1 MNTLLTTENKT
12 DINVIKD
19 TYFNNQLPLEKYGQ
33 EADIIRFDIS
43 GLLLITINV
52 TNADNATLL
61 LFDNQEIS
69 EVKVKEGI
77 NQIYCQI
84 NSNSYGFILFP
95 IDTKDVST
103 VNIEQINMIPSPTHP
118 VSYWT
123 IGDVNIDIINRVL
136 TLSTNKGR
144 PISIVGN
151 ELFNDR
157 DYLQDYGVEAS
168 AFVLN
173 NLPVGVYS
181 FRVDLARKDSNENDL
196 LLAYNGDKLIPITD
210 VNTGAKTVE
219 LDVIYGYIYL
229 IAIDS
234 NKRSGITEFII
245 SEVNRVRDLDFI
257 PPQPISL
264 IPDESLGRVIANR
277 TSAIIS
283 SGTNSRSIS
292 TIISNLGLEE
302 KEVSAYVQGEL
313 RQLENLSVSNFT
325 EGSYAVW
332 NLEEGQYQ
340 LKWRL
345 KTTDKINF
353 DSVYLYNGETLELL
367 TTTESATTQYST
379 TQWISPISNSEVR
392 TQKSEVLEGDK
403 ENGLLAIIVLDAET
417 KTSTTDFEILSLQ
430 KIEPRKSFLIDT
442 AEGINTG
449 EVNFSLGADFS
460 VFRTLIKCDRA
471 QQLTIEIDKPVIMEI
486 TNSDLE
492 VVYNIEYVRGLV
504 ISLEAGEYALNLYTE
519 SSIEEDYQLNISTV
533 DFNEFEPIYSEPPY
547 PIAPTLRNLGDDFA
561 TAFDFGV
568 LKPWES
574 DGNTGKTW
582 QMGYVYPTAH
592 LGHST
597 IENKIKEGEIDVC
610 TFTLEE
616 TSYLNLF
623 YRGVMVTILD
633 ENGILTSSN
642 NNETGQLQ
650 VQLETGKYYL
660 QFVTNNPELSTYSVS
675 IYLSNS
681 DPNYAD

>member
-12 DINVIKD
+12 DINVINN

-52 TNADNATLL
+52 DNADNATLL

-84 NSNSYGFILFP
+84 NSNSSGFILFP

-103 VNIEQINMIPSPTHP
+103 VNIEQINIIPSPPHP

-123 IGDVNIDIINRVL
+123 IGNVNIDIINRIL

-173 NLPVGVYS
+173 NIPVGVYS

-196 LLAYNGDKLIPITD
+196 LLAYNGEKLVTITD
-210 VNTGAKTVE
+210 SNTESKTVE
-219 LDVIYGYIYL
+219 VEVIYGYIYL

-234 NKRSGITEFII
+234 NKRSGTTEFII
-245 SEVNRVRDLDFI
+245 SEVNRVRDLDFQ

-283 SGTNSRSIS
+283 SGTDSRSIS

-345 KTTDKINF
+345 KTTDKTNF
-353 DSVYLYNGETLELL
+353 DSVYLYDGEKLELL

-379 TQWISPISNSEVR
+379 TQWISPVSNSEVR

-449 EVNFSLGADFS
+449 EVNFLLGADFS
-460 VFRTLIKCDRA
+460 VFQALIKCDRA

-492 VVYNIEYVRGLV
+492 VVYNIEYVKGLV
-504 ISLEAGEYALNLYTE
+504 ICLEMGEYSLNLYTE
-519 SSIEEDYQLNISTV
+519 SSIEEDYQLNISTA

-547 PIAPTLRNLGDDFA
+547 PIAPTLRKLGITKENCFH
-561 TAFDFGV
+561 FGI
-568 LKPWES
+568 LKPYEVDDNS
-574 DGNTGKTW
+574 GKTW
-582 QMGYVYPTAH
+582 NKGYLYPSAH
-592 LGHST
+592 LGFANVINS
-597 IENKIKEGEIDVC
+597 IAKGEIQV
-610 TFTLEE
+610 FSFELE
-616 TSYLNLF
+616 TASYLNMMFGDKEIKVKVESMNQIIGEADYGMHLE
-623 YRGVMVTILD
+623 LA
-633 ENGILTSSN
+633 
-642 NNETGQLQ
+642 TG
-650 VQLETGKYYL
+650 EY
-660 QFVTNNPELSTYSVS
+660 FVFVEGLLSDKTEYELSMYFSS
-675 IYLSNS
+675 ENP
-681 DPNYAD
+681 DYAD